1 MDEDQRL
8 KIFVEN
14 EIKEPAGNDVSL
26 QNRNEAFM
34 DELLEEVDVVY
45 IDGDDGMLGIA
56 EEVVADGEYVEVDGE
71 EPIDV
76 QEYTDQSQSSYLN
89 SEQTASQTSQVATAG
104 HDRRLIPRYP
114 VSISRNVP
122 ILNRR
127 SFSKKVDWVVNQ
139 RKKLM
144 AYDVLDS
151 LPKEKRRTF
160 VELMDLMDDRI
171 DAELSKSNQESFL
184 PRCVSSDRKDIVE
197 NSIEQDGTKQQD
209 NELFEDADNF
219 LGGRMFRERYRNV
232 HVPDQSDKR
241 FCPSCRMMLKR
252 AIYYHHGRLIR
263 KYGRCDIFTPKRFP
277 CGEAGCHERLGTLE
291 RLCDHMYQ
299 IHSAP
304 TKIKHKTFE
313 NETEFQEF
321 LDELECGGNYRM
333 ARGNKVVK
341 GTIVQYYRCNRIYSL
356 PRKQT
361 MRLVDGFTGIGCD
374 DEFYAYP
381 KDPFLKET
389 STKPFLRTEEACTA
403 FFRKCYLNDG
413 RIEVRY
419 CDYHLHSDDH
429 IRLPR
434 VVRSRIYEMSTKRLP
449 TAVIIMVLQKER
461 HRFCSEGSALE
472 RRIMSLTPSEVHLT
486 VLSFKRML
494 EKSTEKPES
503 IAENGSEDQR
513 TVEDTQGREG
523 GENLKEK
530 NKSVADDDD
539 EENAEGVLTEL
550 ELTTL
555 EEYEQ
560 NRGDV
565 VSQVQS
571 IRREQNKKRILR
583 ERVRAAVYKIG
594 RTMRNVRFSTF
605 DFDLLLRSQEILENV
620 VELWKESPSKE
631 KNVIPLTVNCEEL
644 VSSDNSYLSSA
655 ESARSEAAV
664 PICTDRQEIT
674 VNEKLIGVATEKIED
689 SPFGRSKT
697 RKVHPSPRS
706 RIKTEENKEE
716 MHMGTALQP
725 TALPAVTRVGRIVK
739 RRKMLDM

>member
-71 EPIDV
+71 E
-76 QEYTDQSQSSYLN
+76 
-89 SEQTASQTSQVATAG
+89 
-104 HDRRLIPRYP
+104 
-114 VSISRNVP
+114 
-122 ILNRR
+122 
-127 SFSKKVDWVVNQ
+127 
-139 RKKLM
+139 
-144 AYDVLDS
+144 
-151 LPKEKRRTF
+151 
-160 VELMDLMDDRI
+160 I

-232 HVPDQSDKR
+232 HVPD
-241 FCPSCRMMLKR
+241 
-252 AIYYHHGRLIR
+252 
-263 KYGRCDIFTPKRFP
+263 
-277 CGEAGCHERLGTLE
+277 CHERLGTLE